1 MEMIKVKVLKHA
13 RLNGDIKAPGAEV
26 EIPKNLLEPWERA
39 GFATRIIEKNAPVKP
54 DVTEEPPVAEV
65 EPKVV
70 PKKVIKKVVKK

>member
-39 GFATRIIEKNAPVKP
+39 GFAKQVIEKSAPEKP
-54 DVTEEPPVAEV
+54 DVTEEPSVSES

-70 PKKVIKKVVKK
+70 PKKAVKKVVKK